1 MTIAEI
7 VQELAPQDIGQRSI
21 ADALAVLVQEEKV
34 SLQGGQGKYIPA
46 AAEVPTAPDQPSS

>member
-7 VQELAPQDIGQRSI
+7 VQELAPHDIGKGSI
-21 ADALAVLVQEEKV
+21 ADALGVLAQEEKV
-34 SLQGGQGKYIPA
+34 SLQGGRGKYIPA